1 MKQCS
6 RECMESNY
14 ACDQTECRMWMD
26 FEEDFNCSLIAVYK
40 HGEMTLEQV
49 GERLGVSFVR
59 IRQIEQQ
66 ALEKVR
72 KRGRE
77 LCIKKT

>member
-6 RECMESNY
+6 RECMERNY

-26 FEEDFNCSLIAVYK
+26 FEKDFNCSLIAVYK

-49 GERLGVSFVR
+49 GERL
-59 IRQIEQQ
+59 
-66 ALEKVR
+66 
-72 KRGRE
+72 
-77 LCIKKT
+77 